1 MNEIWTIGH
10 STRSLAH
17 LFELLEEHRIQVLGD
32 VRRFPTSRRS
42 PHFNKEVLATDL
54 PQRGLEYRH
63 LEGLGGLRGDYFA
76 YTKTAEFDA
85 ALKDLLWTA
94 VAKRTALM
102 CAEAS
107 WQRCHRRF
115 IADALVLRGVAVHHI
130 LAPGVA
136 VDHVVRGVPLEE
148 FA

>member
-1 MNEIWTIGH
+1 MTEVWTIGH
-10 STRSLAH
+10 STRTLEH
-17 LFELLEEHRIQVLGD
+17 FLELLGEHRVGILGD
-32 VRRFPTSRRS
+32 VRRFPTSQRS
-42 PHFNKEVLATDL
+42 PHFNREILAAEL
-54 PQRGLEYRH
+54 PRRGLEYRH
-63 LEGLGGLRGDYFA
+63 LEALGGLRGDYLT
-76 YTKTAEFDA
+76 YTRTAEFDA
-85 ALKDLLWTA
+85 AVKDLLWMA

-115 IADALVLRGVAVHHI
+115 IADALVTRGVAVHHI

-136 VDHVVRGVPLEE
+136 ANHVVRGVPLEE